1 MHKARSFEIEAAV
14 SACSRFL
21 KKNTEPYLTEFGPPG
36 GGGGEREII
45 KLVRTEKL
53 LP

>member
-14 SACSRFL
+14 SACSQFL
-21 KKNTEPYLTEFGPPG
+21 KKNTEPYLTEFGWG
-36 GGGGEREII
+36 GGNI
-45 KLVRTEKL
+45 KLARTEKL